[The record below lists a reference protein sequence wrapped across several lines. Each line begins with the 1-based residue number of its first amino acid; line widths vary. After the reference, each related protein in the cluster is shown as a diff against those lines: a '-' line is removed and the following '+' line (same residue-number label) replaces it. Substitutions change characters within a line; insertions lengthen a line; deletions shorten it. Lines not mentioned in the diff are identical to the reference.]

1 MTLKRAKPFMT
12 DDGRNSPAL
21 RRGSL
26 EGLSTLVVYPNK
38 FSKIAIFPHQKMAC
52 SLGSV
57 LVSIFVT

>member
-1 MTLKRAKPFMT
+1 MYDTY
-12 DDGRNSPAL
+12 DGRNSPAL

-26 EGLSTLVVYPNK
+26 EGLSTLVVYPNN